1 MGATRP
7 RISLND
13 TTLRDG
19 EQAPG
24 VAFSQDEKVRIA
36 EALAAAGIDEI
47 EAGTPIMG
55 AEEVAAITAVAAA
68 VPHIRVAAWCR
79 MSRDDLAAAIATG
92 VRHVNMSVP
101 VSDRQIAA
109 KYRGGRDEVVDRI
122 ADIVP
127 RAVDRGLRVSVGGED
142 SSRADAGFLQ
152 SVIDAA
158 SRAGA
163 WRFRYA
169 DTLGVLDPF
178 RTAEVFAGLRS
189 RSDLAL
195 EFHGHNDLGL
205 AAANTLAALR
215 GGADHASVSVL
226 GLGERAGN
234 AALEQVAAAIAR
246 LALGATNVRM
256 DRLAPL
262 ADAVSAA
269 AQRSVPAAA
278 PIVGEWAFTHESG
291 IHVSG
296 LLRDPETYEAIDPT
310 LFGRER
316 RIVLGKHS
324 GTASVRAALEAEGI
338 EPTQAQLPDLLARLR
353 AQAGR
358 LKRPI
363 SRPELLA
370 LLGPTLAVA
379 S

>member
-1 MGATRP
+1 
-7 RISLND
+7 
-13 TTLRDG
+13 LRDG